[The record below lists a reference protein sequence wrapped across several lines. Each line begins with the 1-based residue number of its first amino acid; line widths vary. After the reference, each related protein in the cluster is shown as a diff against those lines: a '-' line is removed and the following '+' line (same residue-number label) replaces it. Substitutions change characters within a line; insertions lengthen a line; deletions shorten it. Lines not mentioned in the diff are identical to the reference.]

1 MKKESRQKETL
12 GRILKYMKKYWL
24 FLGLSI
30 ALAVISVILTLYIP
44 ILTGDAID
52 YIVDKG
58 KVDFTYITPILKKMV
73 VVILITAA
81 AQWIMNVCNNKMTYN
96 IVRDIRKDA
105 IRKIEILP
113 LKYLDAHSYGEIV
126 SRVIADVDQFADG
139 LLMGFTQL
147 FTGVVTIVGTLGFM
161 LSVNV
166 KITAVVVFLTPLSF
180 VVAGFIAKK
189 TFSMFKL
196 QSETRGE
203 QTALIDEMIGNQK
216 IVQAFSHED
225 EALESFDEING
236 RLEKYSLR
244 ALFFSSITN
253 PSTRFINA
261 LVYAGVGVFGAVSA
275 IHGGISVGQLSCFL
289 SYANQYTKPFNE
301 ISGVVTELQNALASA
316 ARVFELINEK
326 TILEDKKDATVLEN
340 VKGQVEQEYLS

>member
-1 MKKESRQKETL
+1 
-12 GRILKYMKKYWL
+12 MKKYWL

-73 VVILITAA
+73 VVILITAV

-147 FTGVVTIVGTLGFM
+147 FTGVVTIIGTLGFM

-180 VVAGFIAKK
+180 CGSRIYCK
-189 TFSMFKL
+189 
-196 QSETRGE
+196 E
-203 QTALIDEMIGNQK
+203 N
-216 IVQAFSHED
+216 
-225 EALESFDEING
+225 
-236 RLEKYSLR
+236 
-244 ALFFSSITN
+244 
-253 PSTRFINA
+253 
-261 LVYAGVGVFGAVSA
+261 
-275 IHGGISVGQLSCFL
+275 
-289 SYANQYTKPFNE
+289 
-301 ISGVVTELQNALASA
+301 
-316 ARVFELINEK
+316 
-326 TILEDKKDATVLEN
+326 ILHV
-340 VKGQVEQEYLS
+340 